1 MDEAALGRF
10 GDQRRAAVGAALLNA
25 VQSKRTLCVHRL
37 AESRNQTLQFNN
49 FLSNPAVSSH
59 EMLVT
64 AGRTTN
70 RHAAGRD
77 VLAVMD
83 TTDVLCPT
91 QEVNKR
97 GFGPGSDGVH
107 PGLFLHPVLAVD
119 AANGGIIGLV
129 DGIVLNR
136 TQGRVSQAKTATT
149 KKVKTHKQR
158 TADDQESRRWL
169 QASELAGDGL
179 TDADMITRVGDREG
193 DIYDLL
199 SRRPG
204 TVHRLV
210 RSAQSRCLATAGQS
224 GEKG

>member
-70 RHAAGRD
+70 RHAAGRH

-83 TTDVLCPT
+83 TTDVLFPT
-91 QEVNKR
+91 QE
-97 GFGPGSDGVH
+97 
-107 PGLFLHPVLAVD
+107 
-119 AANGGIIGLV
+119 AN
-129 DGIVLNR
+129 
-136 TQGRVSQAKTATT
+136 
-149 KKVKTHKQR
+149 
-158 TADDQESRRWL
+158 
-169 QASELAGDGL
+169 
-179 TDADMITRVGDREG
+179 
-193 DIYDLL
+193 
-199 SRRPG
+199 
-204 TVHRLV
+204 
-210 RSAQSRCLATAGQS
+210 
-224 GEKG
+224 